1 MKHGSWVLALAL
13 VMVMVM
19 AVRPASASQTV
30 GGVTMPERI
39 TAFGTELTLNGMGL
53 RQATF
58 LRLDVY
64 VAGLYVQEP
73 SQDADYLIESEQVKV
88 MRLEFVRSVSED
100 DMAEALEEG
109 FLSSAEDYATLQPDV
124 ERVIGWLSSFGS
136 GDTLTFSYLPG
147 RGVQVAVNGQV
158 RGVTGDAAFGRALI
172 GIWLGD
178 DPPNERLKR
187 GLLGL

>member
-1 MKHGSWVLALAL
+1 MKRGTWALALAL
-13 VMVMVM
+13 MMV
-19 AVRPASASQTV
+19 AVSPVSASQTV

-39 TAFGTELTLNGMGL
+39 TAFGTELTLNGMGI
-53 RQATF
+53 RQATW
-58 LRLDVY
+58 LRVDVY
-64 VAGLYVQEP
+64 VAGLYVEEP
-73 SQDADYLIESEQVKV
+73 SQNAEFLIDSEQVKV
-88 MRLEFVRSVSED
+88 MRLEFVRSVSES

-109 FLSSAEDYATLQPDV
+109 FQSSAENYAAIQDDV
-124 ERVIGWLSSFGS
+124 AQVIGWLSSFSS

-147 RGVQVAVNGQV
+147 RGVHVAVNGET
-158 RGVTGDAAFGRALI
+158 RGITGDAAFGRALI

>member
-1 MKHGSWVLALAL
+1 MKRTSWVLGLAL
-13 VMVMVM
+13 VMV
-19 AVRPASASQTV
+19 ATSPAAAEQTV

-39 TAFGTELTLNGMGL
+39 TVADTELTLNGMGI

-58 LRLDVY
+58 LRVDVY
-64 VAGLYVQEP
+64 VAGLYVEEP
-73 SQDADYLIESEQVKV
+73 SQNADYLINSEQVKV
-88 MRLEFVRSVSED
+88 MRLEFVRSVGED

-109 FLSSAEDYATLQPDV
+109 FQSSAENYAAIQDDV
-124 ERVIGWLSSFGS
+124 ERVIGWLSSFSS

-147 RGVQVAVNGQV
+147 RGVLVTVNGEV
-158 RGVTGDAAFGRALI
+158 RGLTGDAAFGRALI

-178 DPPNERLKR
+178 DPPGERLKR

>member
-1 MKHGSWVLALAL
+1 MKHRSWVVALAL
-13 VMVMVM
+13 VML
-19 AVRPASASQTV
+19 AVSPVSAQQTV

-39 TAFGTELTLNGMGL
+39 TVDGTELTLNGMGI

-58 LRLDVY
+58 LRVDVY
-64 VAGLYVQEP
+64 VAGLYVEEP
-73 SQDADYLIESEQVKV
+73 SQSADYLIDSEQVKV
-88 MRLEFVRSVSED
+88 MHLEFVRSVSES

-109 FLSSAEDYATLQPDV
+109 FQNSAEDYAAIRGEVQQI
-124 ERVIGWLSSFGS
+124 IGWLSSFSS

-147 RGVQVAVNGQV
+147 QGVRVAVNGEF
-158 RGVTGDAAFGRALI
+158 RGVTGDASFGRALI